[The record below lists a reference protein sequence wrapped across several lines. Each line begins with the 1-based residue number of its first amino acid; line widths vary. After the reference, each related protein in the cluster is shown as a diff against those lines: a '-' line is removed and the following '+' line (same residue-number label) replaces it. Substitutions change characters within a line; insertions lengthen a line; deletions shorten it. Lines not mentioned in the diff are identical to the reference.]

1 METNELSIG
10 GAVAVWKSSQANRN
24 SLLKKLTDIG
34 VGDFCPEATT
44 RHLALRNALRSVH
57 GVEKVKNLPGFA
69 NFAIINSF
77 ATRESWSG
85 QSSMTFRA
93 DLDVLICSGVSQE
106 DGSKLD
112 EVQRVYEANLESISS
127 NDISKMLVKLAYHLG
142 GVPCASGAGGAYWIP
157 KDSMPIW
164 KDIARS
170 VENTS
175 TNGRAKVFMFTTAMD
190 DEAIRAVVGS
200 LEDNICKELSDMES
214 EVASGKLK
222 KRALESRERQL
233 GEKRQRIREYESML
247 GVTMKKL
254 HDAVEQ
260 TKKTSVIAALMSFGG
275 D

>member
-10 GAVAVWKSSQANRN
+10 GAVTVWKSSQANRN

-34 VGDFCPEATT
+34 VGDFCPESTT
-44 RHLALRNALRSVH
+44 RHLALRNALRSVY

-69 NFAIINSF
+69 NFAIIDAV

-85 QSSMTFRA
+85 QSAMTYRA
-93 DLDVLICSGVSQE
+93 ELDALVCSRMDSRIDDVRREYRTNMEGIPST
-106 DGSKLD
+106 
-112 EVQRVYEANLESISS
+112 
-127 NDISKMLVKLAYHLG
+127 DISKMLVKLAYHLG

-200 LEDNICKELSDMES
+200 LEDNICKELADMES

-260 TKKTSVIAALMSFGG
+260 TKKTSVIAALMSFGS